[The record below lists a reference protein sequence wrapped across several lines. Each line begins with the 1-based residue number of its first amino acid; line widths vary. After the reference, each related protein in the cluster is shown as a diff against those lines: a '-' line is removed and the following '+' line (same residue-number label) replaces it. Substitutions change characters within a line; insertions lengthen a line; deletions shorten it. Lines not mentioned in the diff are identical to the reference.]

1 MRLSCQK
8 VSLLVVASAIA
19 CHNPTGPGTI
29 AAYFVLQSIN
39 GRPLPTYLATTPG
52 PSTTIF
58 SSTLTLDKA
67 GNAVITEHRD
77 DMFIGE
83 RTYTST
89 TSYIIRGVQIEIR
102 AEPCLAYP
110 NCVGDRVGKILNG
123 RLNLNI
129 NPKSEFQIIY
139 EYRASDNP

>member
-8 VSLLVVASAIA
+8 ISLLVFASAIA
-19 CHNPTGPGTI
+19 CHSSTGPGTI
-29 AAYFVLQSIN
+29 SAHFVLQSIN

-58 SSTLTLDKA
+58 SSTLILDKA
-67 GNAVITEHRD
+67 GNAVTTEHRD
-77 DMFIGE
+77 DMFVGE

-89 TSYIIRGVQIEIR
+89 TTYTIRGFQIEIR

-110 NCVGDRVGKILNG
+110 NCVGDRVGMILND
-123 RLNLNI
+123 RLNLII
-129 NPKSEFQIIY
+129 NPRSDFQIIY
-139 EYRASDNP
+139 EYRASDSP